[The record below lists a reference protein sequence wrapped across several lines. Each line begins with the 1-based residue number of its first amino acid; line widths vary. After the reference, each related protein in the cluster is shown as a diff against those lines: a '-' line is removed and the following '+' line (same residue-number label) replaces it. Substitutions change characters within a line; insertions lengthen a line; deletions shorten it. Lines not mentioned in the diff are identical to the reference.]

1 MTYADSGRSPRHS
14 GRGCSW
20 ATTTRP
26 PKRAADPDGVGTVTA
41 TFDDPWAIM
50 YTSGTTGH
58 PKGAI
63 VTHGMFFWN
72 AINIGH
78 AVGLTS
84 KSTNLN
90 VLPDV
95 PHRRPQPVHH
105 AVSPPRGAVDQHGRV
120 RPGAVLRYLESGE
133 ITHFFGVPAIYQFLA
148 EHPRWLDADLSKVES
163 WACGGAPMP
172 VALLKRYADRGVV
185 IRQGM
190 GLTETSPTVFLTD
203 EAHAISKV
211 GSVGKP
217 ALHTEIRVVD
227 EAGDDV
233 GTDEVGELWVRGPN
247 VTPGY
252 WERPDA
258 NADSFTDGWLHTGD
272 AARIDADGYVF
283 IVDRWK
289 DMYISGGENVYPA
302 EVEQVLFHHPNVL
315 DVAVIGVPDERWGEV
330 GMAVVVP
337 READSLDEDD
347 LIAFCADKLAKY
359 KIPKLV
365 TAIDELPRNAAG
377 KVLKRELAGTA
388 DVSGLVNTY
397 RTPPMATVE
406 LNRPERH
413 NSLVPELLRE
423 LLDVLNAVG
432 KRPRDPSGRPGCGR
446 QVLLDRW
453 GCAWL
458 LHGRRPARRLCL
470 GNGGVAER
478 GHSDLDALSTACGC
492 GGSWDRHRRLAR
504 LGARRGRRPDGAG
517 GNDHALVLGGW
528 LLPRRRVDRDPAQH
542 HRQAACRQN
551 PSAQRDH
558 HGRAGGCLGLGDRC
572 CDDGAASG
580 QQSWRPRLQTM
591 KAGSVTSAKRLL
603 HRDHDQVASAL
614 EAERAA
620 FMAQILTPEAHDG
633 MASFL
638 GAAQ

>member
-1 MTYADSGRSPRHS
+1 MTRPIPAFDWVAHHADLAPDKIALVDDGRDLTLSYAQLDDQSRRLAAWLRDNGVNAGDRIAFLSGNTTDIFEALFACAKLSAILVPLNWRLAIPELEFIIGDCRPRVLIYQDAYADAAEILGTPVRLQL
-14 GRGCSW
+14 GEAYAAAKAG
-20 ATTTRP
+20 
-26 PKRAADPDGVGTVTA
+26 ADPDGVGNVTA
-41 TFDDPWAIM
+41 TLDDPWAIM

-58 PKGAI
+58 PKGAV

-78 AVGLTS
+78 AVDLTS

-90 VLPDV
+90 VLPTFHTGGLNLYTT
-95 PHRRPQPVHH
+95 PCLHL
-105 AVSPPRGAVDQHGRV
+105 GARSINLAEFN
-120 RPGAVLRYLESGE
+120 PEAVLRYLESGE

-172 VALLKRYADRGVV
+172 VALLKRYAARGVV

-217 ALHTEIRVVD
+217 TLHTEIRVVD
-227 EAGDDV
+227 EAGEDV

-315 DVAVIGVPDERWGEV
+315 DVAVIGVEDERWGEV

-337 READSLDEDD
+337 READSLAADD
-347 LIAFCADKLAKY
+347 LIAFCSDKLAKY

-377 KVLKRELAGTA
+377 KVLKREL
-388 DVSGLVNTY
+388 
-397 RTPPMATVE
+397 R
-406 LNRPERH
+406 ER
-413 NSLVPELLRE
+413 
-423 LLDVLNAVG
+423 
-432 KRPRDPSGRPGCGR
+432 
-446 QVLLDRW
+446 
-453 GCAWL
+453 
-458 LHGRRPARRLCL
+458 
-470 GNGGVAER
+470 
-478 GHSDLDALSTACGC
+478 
-492 GGSWDRHRRLAR
+492 
-504 LGARRGRRPDGAG
+504 
-517 GNDHALVLGGW
+517 
-528 LLPRRRVDRDPAQH
+528 
-542 HRQAACRQN
+542 
-551 PSAQRDH
+551 
-558 HGRAGGCLGLGDRC
+558 
-572 CDDGAASG
+572 
-580 QQSWRPRLQTM
+580 
-591 KAGSVTSAKRLL
+591 
-603 HRDHDQVASAL
+603 
-614 EAERAA
+614 
-620 FMAQILTPEAHDG
+620 LT
-633 MASFL
+633 
-638 GAAQ
+638 